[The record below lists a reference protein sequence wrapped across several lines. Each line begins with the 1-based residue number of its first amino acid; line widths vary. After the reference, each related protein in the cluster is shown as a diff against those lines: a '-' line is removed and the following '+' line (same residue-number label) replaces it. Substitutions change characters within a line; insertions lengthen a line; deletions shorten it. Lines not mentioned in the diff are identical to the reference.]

1 VARELQNYLS
11 LAVIFF
17 GGGGIELDKKG
28 FTLLEILVGL
38 VLLAVGLLAIAGMH
52 ISSIR
57 GNFFSH
63 HLTQASYVAQDRL
76 EFIDN
81 LTYDAPQLQAGNYND
96 GSIQVYGSDILFNR
110 SYAVSIN
117 GDLKTIAYVVIWND
131 GVDRR
136 ISFSTIKTR

>member
-1 VARELQNYLS
+1 M
-11 LAVIFF
+11 
-17 GGGGIELDKKG
+17 DKKG